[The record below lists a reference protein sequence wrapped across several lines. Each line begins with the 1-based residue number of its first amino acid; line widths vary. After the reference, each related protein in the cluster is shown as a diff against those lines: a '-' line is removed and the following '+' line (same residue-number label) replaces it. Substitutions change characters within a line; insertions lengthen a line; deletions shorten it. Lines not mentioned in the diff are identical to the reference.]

1 MKKIA
6 LTALSAAML
15 AGCFGEDSSNDN
27 NVEGH
32 TFIAQL
38 RDASYTSSEIAI
50 GTVGSTEIVENY
62 ASKDQSDY
70 TIDVYE
76 QYLYHIGRFNIDT
89 LTRYDA
95 AADFLQADYTYSLA
109 EPESTSSNTHQ
120 FVQVAED
127 KAYVIRYG
135 KTSIQIVDPSADEQN
150 FVIGEIELSAYV
162 AEDATY
168 PRMTQA
174 LVHDG
179 RLFVGM
185 QRLGNADSNFAVA
198 SDSYVAVIDIA
209 TNTEIDTNESEAGL
223 KGIQLNADN
232 LKAMAIEDDYLYVA
246 GRGDFSSN
254 SGALDR
260 INLDDYSVENL
271 IDAETFASLNDVS
284 DDDDPSNDTYF
295 HVLSVAIVGDTGFVK
310 INREQG
316 YSTLSSPLY
325 SFSVD
330 NATEFTAV
338 STAELEDKK
347 ISIMKAGP
355 DDTLWV
361 GIDDAEAPDVYVL
374 NEAGEVQGEP
384 LEFSMPII
392 DLEFIEIL
400 KDSE

>member
-1 MKKIA
+1 M
-6 LTALSAAML
+6 
-15 AGCFGEDSSNDN
+15 
-27 NVEGH
+27 
-32 TFIAQL
+32 
-38 RDASYTSSEIAI
+38 
-50 GTVGSTEIVENY
+50 
-62 ASKDQSDY
+62 
-70 TIDVYE
+70 
-76 QYLYHIGRFNIDT
+76 
-89 LTRYDA
+89 
-95 AADFLQADYTYSLA
+95 
-109 EPESTSSNTHQ
+109 
-120 FVQVAED
+120 
-127 KAYVIRYG
+127 
-135 KTSIQIVDPSADEQN
+135 
-150 FVIGEIELSAYV
+150 

-232 LKAMAIEDDYLYVA
+232 LKAMAIEDGYLYVA

>member
-1 MKKIA
+1 MKKTA
-6 LTALSAAML
+6 LTTLAAVL
-15 AGCFGEDSSNDN
+15 LTGCFGDDSSNSN
-27 NVEGH
+27 SVKGH
-32 TFIAQL
+32 TFIAQM
-38 RDASYTSSEIAI
+38 RAADYSSSEIAI

-62 ASKDQSDY
+62 ASQDQSDY
-70 TIDVYE
+70 TIDVYG

-109 EPESTSSNTHQ
+109 EAESSSSNTHQ

-135 KTSIQIVDPSADEQN
+135 KTSIQIVDPSAADEQN

-168 PRMTQA
+168 PRMTRA
-174 LVHDG
+174 LVHDDK
-179 RLFVGM
+179 LFVGL
-185 QRLGNADSNFAVA
+185 QRLGSVDSSYAVA
-198 SDSYVAVIDIA
+198 SDSYIAVIDIA
-209 TNTEIDTNESEAGL
+209 TNTEIDTNDSAPGL

-232 LKAMAIEDDYLYVA
+232 LEAMAIEDDYLYVA

-295 HVLSVAIVGDTGFVK
+295 HVLNVAIVGDTGFVK
-310 INREQG
+310 INLEQG
-316 YSTLSSPLY
+316 YSTLSTALY
-325 SFSVD
+325 SFALD
-330 NATEFTAV
+330 NATEFTVV
-338 STAELEDKK
+338 SPTELENNK
-347 ISIMKAGP
+347 ISVMKAGP

-361 GIDDAEAPDVYVL
+361 GIDSAVAPDLYVL

-392 DLEFIEIL
+392 DLEFMEIL
-400 KDSE
+400 D